1 MNRQQQRKL
10 KKHPLIRLIRGIV
23 RLMRVIF
30 SPAKPNRR
38 LPEIVHPVIDPAAI
52 ERAER
57 ERAELERA
65 KIAERAEL
73 ERQQLIAAR
82 ERELAEKYITVGA
95 LLDRV
100 QWKFPEPLV
109 LDVPAATKLDI
120 VPSDVSR
127 N

>member
-10 KKHPLIRLIRGIV
+10 KKHPAIRAIRAIF
-23 RLMRVIF
+23 RLLRVIF
-30 SPAKPNRR
+30 RPAR
-38 LPEIVHPVIDPAAI
+38 PVARPMAIDPVAI

-65 KIAERAEL
+65 ERADL
-73 ERQQLIAAR
+73 EHRRIVTEHQQV
-82 ERELAEKYITVGA
+82 LAEKYITVGA

-100 QWKFPEPLV
+100 EWKFTATPELELPSATN
-109 LDVPAATKLDI
+109 LDRSLH
-120 VPSDVSR
+120 DVSL